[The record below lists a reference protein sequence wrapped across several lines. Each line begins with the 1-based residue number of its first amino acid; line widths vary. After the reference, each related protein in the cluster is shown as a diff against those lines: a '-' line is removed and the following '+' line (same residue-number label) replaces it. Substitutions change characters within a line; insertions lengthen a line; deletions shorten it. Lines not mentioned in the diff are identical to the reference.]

1 MGVIPRR
8 LPSAFNFQPIH
19 PKAHSLGALSWLPL
33 GLLALLATLRFP
45 PLIAVFA
52 FMVCLAGSFP
62 RSFSIPL
69 SARMAYPNLAQLGRW
84 RIIGILLGTLLFAII
99 LTQANPALAQLFE
112 TAESEAKSTFGQ
124 YLDQDILTFLFS
136 MMRIVIW
143 VAAVGFVFFAVYQA
157 QRGEQW
163 QPLLQNAF
171 IIIAAVVVVEGLS
184 KLFFGA

>member
-8 LPSAFNFQPIH
+8 LPPAFNFQLTF
-19 PKAHSLGALSWLPL
+19 PKAHSLGALSWFPL
-33 GLLALLATLRFP
+33 GVLTLLATLRFP

-52 FMVCLAGSFP
+52 FVICLA
-62 RSFSIPL
+62 RAFSTTL
-69 SARMAYPNLAQLGRW
+69 SPQIAHLNFAQLGRW
-84 RIIGILLGTLLFAII
+84 RIIGVLLGTLLFALI
-99 LTQANPALAQLFE
+99 LCQANPAFAQLFD
-112 TAESEAKSTFGQ
+112 TVESEAKSTFGQ